1 MECYFYSYCE
11 FIGSTPFKFKC
22 DSMYI
27 VRVSVHGGLI
37 FFSGGGG
44 GGGGGGELSALIG
57 HVDVFSTSDLG
68 ACPGK
73 FITVTVCASSQS
85 MSFTYLLSH

>member
-1 MECYFYSYCE
+1 MLDE
-11 FIGSTPFKFKC
+11 
-22 DSMYI
+22 
-27 VRVSVHGGLI
+27 

-44 GGGGGGELSALIG
+44 GGLSALIG

-85 MSFTYLLSH
+85 MSFTYLLFH